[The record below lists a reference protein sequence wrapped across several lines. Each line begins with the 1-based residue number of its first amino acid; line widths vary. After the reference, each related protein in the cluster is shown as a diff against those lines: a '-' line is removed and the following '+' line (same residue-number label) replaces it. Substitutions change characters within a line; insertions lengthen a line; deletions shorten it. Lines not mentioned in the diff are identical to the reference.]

1 MKPIFQKLNK
11 WAFGWASDFEVQL
24 PSILSCSL
32 CPYFTPILS
41 HSCGPSIWED
51 SSRRHHNSMMGHE
64 KEHSLSGFPELQI
77 HKTALFSPLLFPK
90 QTLLLSEKNRITIS
104 KWRIRPPTEKPWY
117 LPGFLVVA
125 SFPLAGPI
133 NYFFLNLVH
142 KLRWLMIRDRW
153 RVKCLSHY
161 SIIFKR

>member
-1 MKPIFQKLNK
+1 
-11 WAFGWASDFEVQL
+11 
-24 PSILSCSL
+24 
-32 CPYFTPILS
+32 
-41 HSCGPSIWED
+41 
-51 SSRRHHNSMMGHE
+51 MMGRE

-90 QTLLLSEKNRITIS
+90 QTLLLSEKKNRITIS

-133 NYFFLNLVH
+133 NYFFKFSSQIEVADDTRQVESKMSF
-142 KLRWLMIRDRW
+142 KLQ
-153 RVKCLSHY
+153 HN
-161 SIIFKR
+161 F